1 MTVGKPRILLFTG
14 DGKGK
19 TTAALGMA
27 LRAAGHGM
35 KVLVIQFV
43 KSDPRT
49 GEQVAASALPGIK
62 IIQTGR
68 GFLPPKESP
77 EFQEHREAALA
88 GLAQAGRAL
97 ESGAWDVLVLDE
109 VCLAAGKNLLTET
122 EVLRVLDAARPGAII
137 VMTGRYAPPG
147 LVEAADTVTEMRCVK
162 HAYAAGIKAW
172 KGVEH

>member
-1 MTVGKPRILLFTG
+1 MTVERPRILLFTG

-27 LRAAGHGM
+27 MRAAGHGM

-49 GEQVAASALPGIK
+49 GEQAAASALAGIR

-88 GLAQAGRAL
+88 GLAQAASAL
-97 ESGAWDVLVLDE
+97 ESGAWDMLVLDE
-109 VCLAAGKNLLTET
+109 VCFAAGKDLLTET
-122 EVLRVLDAARPGAII
+122 EVLRVLDGARPGAII

-147 LVEAADTVTEMRCVK
+147 LIEAADTVTEMRCVK
-162 HAYAAGIKAW
+162 HAYAAGIEAW